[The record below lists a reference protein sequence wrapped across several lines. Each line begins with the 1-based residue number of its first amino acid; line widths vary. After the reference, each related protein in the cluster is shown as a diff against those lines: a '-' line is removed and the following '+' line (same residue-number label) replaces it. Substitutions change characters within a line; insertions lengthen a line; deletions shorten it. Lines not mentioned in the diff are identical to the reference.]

1 MTIKNRK
8 KSSKTLFLL
17 YAVIWG
23 LFFPVLTGKAAA
35 PVAEEL
41 PVPIEETIRS
51 LEDPFDVQAR
61 APQLIK
67 FFLKGLE
74 EIKEQLKL
82 KEKPVEESKV
92 EPVTA
97 QPVTAPKPVIK
108 SPEPPKVKK
117 LDIPEMKLTGIIYDT
132 PQPQAIINGKVVEVG
147 SVVDGVS
154 ILKIQKGRVEARYE
168 GSDIVLKLNKE

>member
-8 KSSKTLFLL
+8 KSSKTVFLL

-23 LFFPVLTGKAAA
+23 LFFPVLTGQGASPA
-35 PVAEEL
+35 AEE
-41 PVPIEETIRS
+41 PSVAIEEVIRS
-51 LEDPFDVQAR
+51 LDNPFDVQTR

-67 FFLKGLE
+67 LFLKGLE

-82 KEKPVEESKV
+82 KEKPVEEAK
-92 EPVTA
+92 A
-97 QPVTAPKPVIK
+97 QPVAAQPAEALKPVIK
-108 SPEPPKVKK
+108 PPEPPKPKK
-117 LDIPEMKLTGIIYDT
+117 LDIPGLKVTGIIYDT
-132 PQPQAIINGKVVEVG
+132 PHPQAIINGKVVGVG
-147 SVVDGVS
+147 GIVDGVS